1 MNLDRPI
8 AARKQPTHEHQRTCG
23 RYGNAH
29 GKHPENC
36 PAFNKTCNKCKKPG
50 HFASHCHT
58 KNPRINELQQP
69 NDNALTHKQLFAIYA
84 MQGVR
89 RTPTV
94 DVLVQGPNGSKN
106 LTVLPDSGADITA
119 ADVKTLTQIGED
131 VNNLLPPRKE
141 PAVSVDGSAMHSLG
155 QMTVKII
162 LGDVSTEEALHVFPS
177 IPGGMLMS
185 WKAAQNLH
193 ILPNNYPEQIR
204 SVQDSSVSLTNVTA
218 EDLIQ
223 EFPTDFDG
231 KIRVMDGEKFRINL
245 TDNAT
250 PFCVSAPRT
259 IPYAYR
265 DKVKLELETL
275 QNHGII
281 EPVTEPTDWCAPIVV
296 APKKNSDNIRLC
308 VDFSKL
314 NKLVKRELYSSNTP
328 SDAVADISNQHC
340 AFFTVFDAL
349 KGYHQCPLDEESQLL
364 TCFMT
369 PFWRFKFLRAPFGIS
384 SISEHYNRRLDE
396 AFRGLHNYRRVVDD
410 VVIYDDNE
418 TSHVTHVR
426 QFLQRCADKGVS
438 LHKDKFKFCET
449 EVTFAG
455 FKLSREGYKVDDSLL
470 NAIRDFPLPTNVTD
484 LRSFFGLANQ
494 LANNTASIAQSL
506 QPLRPLL
513 STKNEFVWGPDHT
526 RAFNLAKE
534 SLT

>member
-1 MNLDRPI
+1 M
-8 AARKQPTHEHQRTCG
+8 
-23 RYGNAH
+23 
-29 GKHPENC
+29 
-36 PAFNKTCNKCKKPG
+36 
-50 HFASHCHT
+50 SS
-58 KNPRINELQQP
+58 
-69 NDNALTHKQLFAIYA
+69 
-84 MQGVR
+84 
-89 RTPTV
+89 TPP
-94 DVLVQGPNGSKN
+94 L
-106 LTVLPDSGADITA
+106 DITA
-119 ADVKTLTQIGED
+119 ADVKTLRQIGED

-155 QMTVKII
+155 QMTVRIT
-162 LGDVSTEEALHVFPS
+162 LGDVGTEEALNVFPS

-204 SVQDSSVSLTNVTA
+204 SVQDSSVSLTNVTT

-223 EFPTDFDG
+223 EFPTVFDG

-314 NKLVKRELYSSNTP
+314 NKYVKRELYSSSTP
-328 SDAVADISNQHC
+328 SDAVGDISNQHC
-340 AFFTVFDAL
+340 AVFIVFNAL
-349 KGYHQCPLDEESQLL
+349 KGYHQCPLDGESQLL

-369 PFWRFKFLRAPFGIS
+369 PFGRFKF
-384 SISEHYNRRLDE
+384 
-396 AFRGLHNYRRVVDD
+396 
-410 VVIYDDNE
+410 
-418 TSHVTHVR
+418 
-426 QFLQRCADKGVS
+426 
-438 LHKDKFKFCET
+438 
-449 EVTFAG
+449 
-455 FKLSREGYKVDDSLL
+455 
-470 NAIRDFPLPTNVTD
+470 
-484 LRSFFGLANQ
+484 
-494 LANNTASIAQSL
+494 
-506 QPLRPLL
+506 
-513 STKNEFVWGPDHT
+513 
-526 RAFNLAKE
+526 
-534 SLT
+534 